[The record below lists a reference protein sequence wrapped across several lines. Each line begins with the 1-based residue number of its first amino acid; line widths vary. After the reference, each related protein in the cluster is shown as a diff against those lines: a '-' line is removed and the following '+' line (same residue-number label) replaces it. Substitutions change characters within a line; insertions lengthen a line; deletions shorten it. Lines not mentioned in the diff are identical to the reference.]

1 MYRRAFFVW
10 GQRDLCDETGIVM
23 RGASASRRAELVSE
37 AIPNERSAGFVAIK
51 DYHPK
56 WIARG
61 VNRGDS
67 VAGSFGAL

>member
-37 AIPNERSAGFVAIK
+37 AIPNERSAGLVAIK
-51 DYHPK
+51 
-56 WIARG
+56 IITQNGLREA
-61 VNRGDS
+61 
-67 VAGSFGAL
+67 